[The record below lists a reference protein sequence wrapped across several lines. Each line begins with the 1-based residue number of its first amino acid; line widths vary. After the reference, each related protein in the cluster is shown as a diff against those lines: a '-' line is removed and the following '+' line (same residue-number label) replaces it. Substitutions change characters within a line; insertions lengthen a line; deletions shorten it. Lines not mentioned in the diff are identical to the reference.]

1 MLAIK
6 GIYDGKK
13 IIPLEE
19 LPPDKKF
26 KVLIT
31 LLEEIE
37 EIENDAGIR
46 DFSSNSDAFDFW
58 NDKKENLYQDYLVRD
73 KK

>member
-13 IIPLEE
+13 IIPLEA
-19 LPPDKKF
+19 LPENKKY
-26 KVLIT
+26 KILIT
-31 LLEEIE
+31 FLEEFDNDE
-37 EIENDAGIR
+37 EIR
-46 DFSSNSDAFDFW
+46 DFSSQSDAFSFW
-58 NDKKENLYQDYLVRD
+58 NDEKENIYQDYILGD

>member
-13 IIPLEE
+13 VIPLEE

-31 LLEEIE
+31 LLEEIDSDE
-37 EIENDAGIR
+37 EIR
-46 DFSSNSDAFDFW
+46 DFSSNTDAFDFW
-58 NDKKENLYQDYLVRD
+58 NDKRENIYQDYLVRD